1 LREHGHTVQSADRVG
16 PAEFVGD
23 LADESFCRTLPAC
36 DAVVHT
42 AAVHHV
48 TRLPLVRRR
57 QYFARNNIAATRN
70 VCERYRDASTH
81 FVQIG
86 TSMMYRQSGQDEYT
100 TTSPM
105 AAQGV
110 YSGSKLAAQTYVDEL
125 PNPTATV
132 IPCIIG
138 GRGREG
144 LFRGFVRLMVSAGS
158 VVFPGTGTH
167 KIQMVHVEDVA
178 SLVEAIVAKGA
189 TGSFNAG
196 GPEPLTIMQWIDHI
210 EDELGLQPVR
220 RICLPLEP
228 IRIAS
233 ALSGYRL
240 LAREQLLM
248 LAQPH
253 VLSTAESIA
262 LGWRA
267 KYTNAQIVRD
277 IARYVAN
284 T

>member
-1 LREHGHTVQSADRVG
+1 VLSTDRQG
-16 PAEFVGD
+16 PADLLGD
-23 LADESFCRTLPAC
+23 LADETFCRTLPAC

-48 TRLPLVRRR
+48 ARLPLFRRR
-57 QYFARNNIAATRN
+57 HYFAQNNVEATRN
-70 VCERYRDASTH
+70 LCERYRGTSTH

-100 TTSPM
+100 TGSPM
-105 AAQGV
+105 APQGV
-110 YSGSKLAAQTYVDEL
+110 YSGSKLAAQVHVDDL

-144 LFRGFVRLMVSAGS
+144 LFRGFVRLMVSSGC
-158 VVFPGTGTH
+158 VVIPGKGTF

-178 SLVEAIVAKGA
+178 RLVEIIVAKGA

-196 GPEPLTIMQWIDHI
+196 GPEPLTIMEWIDQI
-210 EDELGLQPVR
+210 EDELGLDEVR
-220 RICLPLEP
+220 RIRLPLEP
-228 IRIAS
+228 IRMAS
-233 ALSGYRL
+233 ALSGYRF

-248 LAQPH
+248 LARSH
-253 VLSTAESIA
+253 VLSTAESSA

-267 KYTNAQIVRD
+267 NYTNAQIVRD
-277 IARYVAN
+277 IARHLADA
-284 T
+284 